1 MGDKKTAS
9 LKSIAA
15 DLGISVSVVS
25 RVLSGKARQYR
36 ISEKTEKRVKDEAD
50 RLGFAPNQIASSLRT
65 KKTHTIGLIIPD
77 ISNSFFSSV
86 ARFVAIEARKRGYSI
101 ILCDSQGDAQTEI
114 EAIRLL
120 QSRSVDGLIISPVG
134 QIGDLLKGLF
144 DGGLPLVLLDRYFP
158 DVELPYVTSDN
169 VQGALAATEYLIEK
183 GHQRIA
189 CIQGRPDS
197 STSMDR
203 VAGYRAAMEKHGVE
217 IDETQI
223 VGDDFSERNGYVETK
238 LLLQNKR
245 RPTAIFSL
253 GNLPTFGAIRAI
265 AEEGLSIPEDIS
277 LLSFDD
283 HYYSAF
289 LAAPLTA
296 VAQPKEEIGLFAVKL
311 LCNQLAGNRGVE
323 GISLATQLNER
334 SSVRVLN

>member
-15 DLGISVSVVS
+15 ELGISVSVVS

-36 ISEKTEKRVKDEAD
+36 ISEKTEKRVQDEAD
-50 RLGFAPNQIASSLRT
+50 RLGFSPNLIASSLRL

-77 ISNSFFSSV
+77 ISNNFFSSV
-86 ARFVAIEARKRGYSI
+86 ARFVTIEARKRGYSI
-101 ILCDSQGDAQTEI
+101 ILCDSQGDDQTEI

-120 QSRSVDGLIISPVG
+120 QSRSVDGLIITPVG
-134 QIGDLLKGLF
+134 QIGGLLKGLL
-144 DGGLPLVLLDRYFP
+144 DGGLPLVLLDRYFS

-169 VQGALAATEYLIEK
+169 YQGALAATDYLIER

-189 CIQGRPDS
+189 CIQGPPDS

-203 VAGYRAAMEKHGVE
+203 VAGYRAAMEQRGIE

-223 VGDDFSERNGYVETK
+223 VGDDFNERNGYVETK
-238 LLLQNKR
+238 LLLQHQP

-283 HYYSAF
+283 HYSSAF

-296 VAQPKEEIGLFAVKL
+296 VAQPEEAIGLFAVKL
-311 LCNQLAGNRGVE
+311 LCNQLAGNSTIEGV
-323 GISLATQLNER
+323 SLATQLNER
-334 SSVRVLN
+334 SSVRVLG